1 MRKTVSIDFLRNA
14 TNAYLASD
22 QSTADG
28 RGAACDILEVVLFET
43 KTYQG
48 YRYNEPVSALSEV
61 EGAGTRRYYF

>member
-28 RGAACDILEVVLFET
+28 RGAACDILEGVLFET

-48 YRYNEPVSALSEV
+48 YRYNDVDSALSEV